1 MHSLFVRYN
10 SVMDIN
16 ILEHIDT
23 TNWTRDIEF
32 DIYGITECTVGEYGI
47 NIEFESEEHKNW
59 FLLEW
64 S

>member
-1 MHSLFVRYN
+1 MHSLLVRYN

-16 ILEHIDT
+16 ILEHLDT
-23 TNWTRDIEF
+23 ASWTRDIEF
-32 DIYGITECTVGEYGI
+32 DVYGIKSCEADEHGI